1 MLGTSLKNL
10 TSSHKI
16 IDIIHLYSH
25 CISYTRV
32 EELEIEVT
40 YTSVQKLNVCPELIK
55 NHHICEPVLLLI
67 ILIGS

>member
-1 MLGTSLKNL
+1 MSL
-10 TSSHKI
+10 SSSRKI
-16 IDIIHLYSH
+16 IDIIHLYGH
-25 CISYTRV
+25 CISYTGV

-40 YTSVQKLNVCPELIK
+40 YTSLQKLSVCPELIKK